1 MEKDK
6 GQKKESTII
15 KSKIESS
22 LIHQQLTQ
30 EIKTPMLEEI
40 YEGHALI
47 REIQEDGL
55 EKRFLGLKRGRY
67 IEDVEKRRLYEISDP
82 EAYFYTPISIFSM
95 NPITL
100 FKKKVWVPCL
110 QFTYKST
117 KPLKVGTLRAD
128 YMTGAEWHKA
138 LDDGIKY
145 LTNYELSQKGSGQ
158 MVTYVMMAFAILIG
172 LGILVMLMG

>member
-6 GQKKESTII
+6 RQKKESTVI
-15 KSKIESS
+15 KSDLEDS
-22 LIHQQLTQ
+22 LIHQRLKQ
-30 EIKTPMLEEI
+30 EIKTPKLEEV

-55 EKRFLGLKRGRY
+55 EKRFLGLKKGKY
-67 IEDVEKRRLYEISDP
+67 IEDVENRRLYEISDP
-82 EAYFYTPISIFSM
+82 LAYFYTPVEIFSL
-95 NPITL
+95 NPITF

-110 QFTYKST
+110 QFTFKST
-117 KPLKVGTLRAD
+117 KPLRVEDLKAD

-145 LTNYELSQKGSGQ
+145 LTNYELSQKGAGQ
-158 MVTYVMMAFAILIG
+158 FISYVMMAFGILIG
-172 LGILVMLMG
+172 LGILVMLVG